1 MGGGGINPVEG
12 GGGGG
17 TLSAGLGKTAPVA
30 MAAGGDGDELC
41 IEEPVEVSRSGTAE
55 EEEDRGP
62 PPPALPPPPQR
73 PFGSSSGVL
82 RRFFHL
88 ARRFWNQT

>member
-12 GGGGG
+12 GG
-17 TLSAGLGKTAPVA
+17 TLSAGLEKAVPVA
-30 MAAGGDGDELC
+30 AAGGDGDELC
-41 IEEPVEVSRSGTAE
+41 IEEPVEVSRSGTAA

-73 PFGSSSGVL
+73 PFGSSRGVL

>member
-12 GGGGG
+12 GGG
-17 TLSAGLGKTAPVA
+17 TLSAGLGKAAPVA
-30 MAAGGDGDELC
+30 AAGGDGDELC
-41 IEEPVEVSRSGTAE
+41 IEEPVEVSRTGPAA

-62 PPPALPPPPQR
+62 PPALPPPPPQR
-73 PFGSSSGVL
+73 PFGSSRGVL